1 MVKKLESVEVKL
13 KIAEAERGTLAKDF
27 TSYKVSAPLLTKEAK
42 QQIILEY
49 RGSPELVNEVVEQF
63 DLGYQDARA
72 RDKAKMQAQ
81 NLDPALRMM
90 MKSRRNVILLW
101 KNFLT

>member
-13 KIAEAERGTLAKDF
+13 KIAEAERDTLAKDF
-27 TSYKVSAPLLTKEAK
+27 ASYKVSAPLLTEEAK

-49 RGSPELVNEVVEQF
+49 RGSPELVNEVVKQF

-81 NLDPALRMM
+81 NLDLD
-90 MKSRRNVILLW
+90 LLDSSDDDEA
-101 KNFLT
+101 KT